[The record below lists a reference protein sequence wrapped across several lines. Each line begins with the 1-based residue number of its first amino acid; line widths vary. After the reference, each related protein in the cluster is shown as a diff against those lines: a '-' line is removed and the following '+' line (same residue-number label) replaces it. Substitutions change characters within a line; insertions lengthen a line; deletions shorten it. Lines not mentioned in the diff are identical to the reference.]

1 MASHGISRSE
11 YAAQSRDEHLRAR
24 ELKKIIEYNDL
35 CAKVLERRSANDL
48 TPAALDLTSQ
58 LLRLNPEF
66 YTIWNYRRQILL
78 HTYLAPPSSSTPT
91 DTDTNTDTYH
101 QSLTAHLH
109 NELTILLP
117 LLKTHP
123 KCYWLWNHRLW
134 TLHQSAPLPNNPFW
148 SAELTLATH
157 LLLRDVRN
165 FHGWM
170 YRRLLVPHIAGS
182 LTEQEFAYT
191 TAMLQGAGGMSNYSA
206 WHQRSAL
213 IPRLL
218 EERGAGEQERMDFLE
233 NELVLV
239 QQYTRT
245 NPWDSAVWFYHW
257 WLVGSSA
264 LGEGGA
270 VVVGMKRGMRLLM
283 VGEEVEG
290 LRDLLAGQ
298 EGCRFVVK
306 ALVGCVGLLWRVRR
320 QPRGEEEED
329 EDEDEDVVDVVDE
342 EKEKEEVKGWIGKLI
357 ELDPMRTGRYRGLET
372 ELLALLV

>member
-11 YAAQSRDEHLRAR
+11 YTAQSRDEQLRAK
-24 ELKKIIEYNDL
+24 ELKKITEYSDL
-35 CAKVLERRSANDL
+35 CAQVLERRAANDL
-48 TPAALDLTSQ
+48 TPAAIDLTSQ

-78 HTYLAPPSSSTPT
+78 HTHLAPPPT
-91 DTDTNTDTYH
+91 DTPPDDTYH
-101 QSLTAHLH
+101 QTLTANLH
-109 NELTILLP
+109 NELTFLLP

-134 TLHQSAPLPNNPFW
+134 TLHQSTPLPNNPFW

-157 LLLRDVRN
+157 LLRRDVRN

-170 YRRLLVPHIAGS
+170 YRRLLVLQISGS

-218 EERGAGEQERMDFLE
+218 EERGAGGQERMDFLE
-233 NELVLV
+233 DELELVRR
-239 QQYTRT
+239 YTST

-264 LGEGGA
+264 VYTEGAGGVCGVVVEGEEAAEGG
-270 VVVGMKRGMRLLM
+270 
-283 VGEEVEG
+283 
-290 LRDLLAGQ
+290 
-298 EGCRFVVK
+298 
-306 ALVGCVGLLWRVRR
+306 
-320 QPRGEEEED
+320 GEEEE
-329 EDEDEDVVDVVDE
+329 EEEEEVDE
-342 EKEKEEVKGWIGKLI
+342 EKEKVEVKGWIEKLI
-357 ELDPMRTGRYRGLET
+357 ELDSMRAGRYRDLEK
-372 ELLALLV
+372 ELWALLV

>member
-1 MASHGISRSE
+1 MAWHGLDWGI
-11 YAAQSRDEHLRAR
+11 YFDKTNTLLPLPHQRA
-24 ELKKIIEYNDL
+24 
-35 CAKVLERRSANDL
+35 ANDL

-66 YTIWNYRRQILL
+66 YTIWNYRREILL
-78 HTYLAPPSSSTPT
+78 HTYLAPPSSSP
-91 DTDTNTDTYH
+91 DDTYH
-101 QSLTAHLH
+101 QTLTAHLH
-109 NELTILLP
+109 NELTFLLP

-134 TLHQSAPLPNNPFW
+134 TLHQSTPLPNNPFW

-157 LLLRDVRN
+157 LLRRDVRN

-170 YRRLLVPHIAGS
+170 YRRLLVPQIAGAS

-206 WHQRSAL
+206 WHQRSGL

-233 NELVLV
+233 DELELVRR
-239 QQYTRT
+239 YTST

-264 LGEGGA
+264 VGAGEGEA
-270 VVVGMKRGMRLLM
+270 VVVRMERGVRLLM
-283 VGEEVEG
+283 VGEEVEALKG
-290 LRDLLAGQ
+290 LFEEQ
-298 EGCRFVVK
+298 PGCRFVVK

-320 QPRGEEEED
+320 QPRGEGEEEN
-329 EDEDEDVVDVVDE
+329 EEEEEEADE
-342 EKEKEEVKGWIGKLI
+342 EKEKVEVKGWIEKLI
-357 ELDPMRTGRYRGLET
+357 ELDPMRAGRYRDLEK
-372 ELLALLV
+372 ELWALLV

>member
-1 MASHGISRSE
+1 MESHGISRSE
-11 YAAQSRDEHLRAR
+11 YTAQSRDEQLRAR
-24 ELKKIIEYNDL
+24 ELKKITEYNGL
-35 CAKVLERRSANDL
+35 CAQVLERRAANDL

-78 HTYLAPPSSSTPT
+78 HTFLAPPPTGTPPSAA
-91 DTDTNTDTYH
+91 YH
-101 QSLTAHLH
+101 EALTAHLH
-109 NELTILLP
+109 NELTFLLP

-134 TLHQSAPLPNNPFW
+134 TLHQSSPLPSNPFW

-157 LLLRDVRN
+157 LLRRDVRN

-170 YRRLLVPHIAGS
+170 YRRLLVAQIGGS

-206 WHQRSAL
+206 WHQRSVL

-233 NELVLV
+233 DELVLV
-239 QQYTRT
+239 RRYTTT

-264 LGEGGA
+264 VGEGGA
-270 VVVGMKRGMRLLM
+270 VVVGMERGVRLLM
-283 VGEEVEG
+283 VGEEVEV
-290 LRDLLAGQ
+290 LRGLLAEQG
-298 EGCRFVVK
+298 GCRFVVK

-320 QPRGEEEED
+320 QPRGEGEEED
-329 EDEDEDVVDVVDE
+329 DEEEEVDE
-342 EKEKEEVKGWIGKLI
+342 EKEKVEVKGWIEKLI
-357 ELDPMRTGRYRGLET
+357 ELDPMRAGRYRDLEK
-372 ELLALLV
+372 ELWALLV